1 MAKIY
6 NDKGTILFETPL
18 KRQVFI
24 AEIFFLKFIFN
35 LSVKLYLCN
44 PKTREN
50 KLKWPVRLGVRTL
63 DFHSRNRGSIPLR
76 ATEGDSSP
84 NVRGL
89 FFKEQP
95 FFFSFQ

>member
-18 KRQVFI
+18 KPGGFI

-44 PKTREN
+44 PKTRE
-50 KLKWPVRLGVRTL
+50 KK
-63 DFHSRNRGSIPLR
+63 
-76 ATEGDSSP
+76 
-84 NVRGL
+84 
-89 FFKEQP
+89 
-95 FFFSFQ
+95 